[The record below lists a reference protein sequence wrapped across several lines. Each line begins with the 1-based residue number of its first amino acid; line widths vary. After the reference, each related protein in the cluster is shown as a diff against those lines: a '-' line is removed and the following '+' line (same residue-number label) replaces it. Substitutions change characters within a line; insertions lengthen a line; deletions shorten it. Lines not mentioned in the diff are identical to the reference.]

1 MVWNKEGVEFVHFSE
16 EILKHLSVLYR
27 HELHNSY
34 VYSKI
39 SNFLN
44 IEGYEN
50 LGMYYEDWASE
61 EQEHALVVKEF
72 CESNNICIDMSIPI
86 DGLDIDLK
94 IMPIIHFATV
104 TVDIENETSDLY
116 NELLEM
122 GEESGNGF
130 VKKFA
135 YNFLEEQIEETGKAS
150 TIFDKVK
157 NIGDNRALL
166 QLFDNTFER

>member
-1 MVWNKEGVEFVHFSE
+1 
-16 EILKHLSVLYR
+16 
-27 HELHNSY
+27 
-34 VYSKI
+34 
-39 SNFLN
+39 
-44 IEGYEN
+44 
-50 LGMYYEDWASE
+50 
-61 EQEHALVVKEF
+61 
-72 CESNNICIDMSIPI
+72 MSIPI

-94 IMPIIHFATV
+94 TMPIIHFATV

-116 NELLEM
+116 NELLEL

-135 YNFLEEQIEETGKAS
+135 YKFLKEQIEETDKAS